1 VLVDDAQADER
12 FDAAVDQA
20 GGVETRNCV
29 CLAVPDPNDK
39 PMAILQVINKKVGNF
54 DQDDEHFLGVFAKQ
68 AGVMMRN
75 ALLFKETT
83 VSKTKKAQMTKSLL
97 SLCAELRV
105 GPLLKLFCQHGA
117 QLLGGAETQT
127 TCVVYLLDT
136 KTEGMLLK
144 YNHHGFECK
153 IKKTGLASR
162 VLTTGEIVNVVA
174 GQDTEPAE
182 EEKGG
187 AMASNI
193 LCGPVFD
200 INRELMGAVHIS
212 NADDLRPFTPN
223 DEELMK
229 ELCDVASV
237 ALNNAQLVNPE
248 SLGATDAKEKK
259 DEK

>member
-1 VLVDDAQADER
+1 MMTNMFAW
-12 FDAAVDQA
+12 
-20 GGVETRNCV
+20 
-29 CLAVPDPNDK
+29 
-39 PMAILQVINKKVGNF
+39 QVINKKVGNF

-75 ALLFKETT
+75 ALLFRETT
-83 VSKTKKAQMTKSLL
+83 LSKTKKSQMTKSLL
-97 SLCAELRV
+97 SLCAEMRV
-105 GPLLKLFCQHGA
+105 GPLLKLFCQHGS
-117 QLLGGAETQT
+117 QLLGGTETKT
-127 TCVVYLLDT
+127 TCVIYLIDT

-144 YNHHGFECK
+144 YNQNGFECK

-174 GQDTEPAE
+174 GQDTEPSEDDKA
-182 EEKGG
+182 G

-200 INRELMGAVHIS
+200 VNKELMGAVHIS

-229 ELCDVASV
+229 VCQHVAM
-237 ALNNAQLVNPE
+237 E
-248 SLGATDAKEKK
+248 
-259 DEK
+259 